1 MASWSGWLA
10 ALFILIAATVP
21 LAYRLREG
29 KRAALGSPPIRA
41 HVLLGL
47 ATSIATFVHTGLV
60 LPELGSEAAVGA
72 GGVAF
77 AAGALA
83 FLVMIAHGGLGLGLR
98 DPKRKGRTQQRRRHA
113 TTAVVL
119 VTIVLAH
126 VVLLLRARRGV

>member
-10 ALFILIAATVP
+10 ALFIVVAASVP
-21 LAYRLREG
+21 VLYRLREG
-29 KRAALGSPPIRA
+29 KRAALGTPPLRA

-72 GGVAF
+72 GGYAF
-77 AAGALA
+77 AAGAVA

-98 DPKRKGRTQQRRRHA
+98 DPKRKDRARQRRRHA
-113 TTAVVL
+113 TTAAIL
-119 VTIVLAH
+119 AAIVIAH
-126 VVLLLRARRGV
+126 VVLLMRARMG